1 MRTNALLIA
10 CAVSAALCGSA
21 AQAANLLEVFEQ
33 ASRNDPSIQEA
44 DQRRLAALEAK
55 PQARGALFP
64 QIGIGG
70 TIETSERDGSGTFL
84 QAVDNDNQA
93 GTPPEIA
100 IVNVD
105 QRISADTWQW
115 QAGLRQT
122 VFRWDQWQ
130 RLGRADARVAQAEAE
145 YRAAQQD
152 LMVRVSQR
160 YFDVL
165 AAAETLRSAE
175 ATLDA
180 FEKQL
185 REAERRFE
193 VGVVTVID
201 VEEARSARDIG
212 SANVIAAKRAL
223 AVAGELLAEVTGE
236 LYPELA
242 RPKEDLPV
250 SDPEQRGEQAWVD
263 EALEQNLAVI
273 AARLGVEIAKRD
285 VKIAQSGHLPTL
297 DLFATTGEFDESAT
311 ETVTNRT
318 FDTRTQGPADS
329 DGTEDV
335 VGLQLAVPLFTG
347 GVTSSRV
354 REQVYLH
361 RASRQRLQGSLRAAE
376 RSTRDA
382 YLTVVA
388 DKARVEALQ
397 QAVKSSETA
406 VRATIRGVEV
416 GERTNVDVLSAR
428 RQLFDAERDY
438 ARARYDYLT
447 NLVRLRSAVGVL
459 LPGDLAAINAYLV
472 EPISVTPT
480 GAPRR

>member
-1 MRTNALLIA
+1 MPTKPAMIA
-10 CAVSAALCGSA
+10 CAVCVALWGPATHSTDLI
-21 AQAANLLEVFEQ
+21 QVYEQ
-33 ASRNDPSIQEA
+33 ATRNDPFIQEA

-64 QIGIGG
+64 QVGAAGS
-70 TIETSERDGSGTFL
+70 IETIERDGSATFL
-84 QAVDNDNQA
+84 QAVEAPGD
-93 GTPPEIA
+93 PPELA
-100 IVNVD
+100 IVNFD
-105 QRISADTWQW
+105 QRLSADRWQW

-180 FEKQL
+180 FAKQL

-201 VEEARSARDIG
+201 VEEARSARDIAT
-212 SANVIAAKRAL
+212 ANVIAAKRAL
-223 AVAGELLAEVTGE
+223 AVTGELLAELTGE
-236 LYPELA
+236 LYPELS
-242 RPKEDLPV
+242 RPKSDLPV

-263 EALEQNLAVI
+263 EALEQNLAVV

-297 DLFATTGEFDESAT
+297 DLFATTGEFDEDAT
-311 ETVTNRT
+311 ETVKNRNAG
-318 FDTRTQGPADS
+318 TRTRGPADS

-335 VGLQLAVPLFTG
+335 IGLQVAIPIFTG

-361 RASRQRLQGSLRAAE
+361 RASRQRLQGTLRAAE

-382 YLTVVA
+382 YLTVLA

-397 QAVKSSETA
+397 QAVVSSETT
-406 VRATIRGVEV
+406 VRATIRGVVV
-416 GERTNVDVLSAR
+416 GERTNVDVLNAR
-428 RQLFDAERDY
+428 RALFDAERDY

-447 NLVRLRSAVGVL
+447 NLVRLRSAAGVL
-459 LPGDLAAINAYLV
+459 LPADLAAINAYLV
-472 EPISVTPT
+472 EPIPVAPT

>member
-1 MRTNALLIA
+1 
-10 CAVSAALCGSA
+10 
-21 AQAANLLEVFEQ
+21 
-33 ASRNDPSIQEA
+33 
-44 DQRRLAALEAK
+44 
-55 PQARGALFP
+55 
-64 QIGIGG
+64 
-70 TIETSERDGSGTFL
+70 
-84 QAVDNDNQA
+84 
-93 GTPPEIA
+93 
-100 IVNVD
+100 
-105 QRISADTWQW
+105 
-115 QAGLRQT
+115 
-122 VFRWDQWQ
+122 
-130 RLGRADARVAQAEAE
+130 
-145 YRAAQQD
+145 
-152 LMVRVSQR
+152 MVRVSQR

-236 LYPELA
+236 LYPELS
-242 RPKEDLPV
+242 RPKDDLPV

-263 EALEQNLAVI
+263 DALEQNLAVI

-318 FDTRTQGPADS
+318 FDTRVRGPADS

-382 YLTVVA
+382 YLTVLS
-388 DKARVEALQ
+388 DKARVEALA

-438 ARARYDYLT
+438 ARARYDYLI

-459 LPGDLAAINAYLV
+459 LPSDLASINAYLV

-480 GAPRR
+480 GSPRR

>member
-1 MRTNALLIA
+1 MPTKPVMIA
-10 CAVSAALCGSA
+10 CAVCVALWGPASHSAD
-21 AQAANLLEVFEQ
+21 LLQVYEQ
-33 ASRNDPSIQEA
+33 ATRNDPFIQEA
-44 DQRRLAALEAK
+44 DQRRLAALEAR

-64 QIGIGG
+64 QIAAAGS
-70 TIETSERDGSGTFL
+70 IETIERDGSATFL
-84 QAVDNDNQA
+84 QSADVAPGD
-93 GTPPEIA
+93 PPELD
-100 IVNVD
+100 IVSFD
-105 QRISADTWQW
+105 QRMDADRWQW

-122 VFRWDQWQ
+122 LFRWDQWQ

-145 YRAAQQD
+145 YRAAQQE

-180 FEKQL
+180 FAKQL

-201 VEEARSARDIG
+201 VEEARSARDIAT
-212 SANVIAAKRAL
+212 ANVISAKRAL
-223 AVAGELLAEVTGE
+223 AVTGELLAELTGE
-236 LYPELA
+236 LYPELS
-242 RPKEDLPV
+242 RPKTDLPV

-263 EALEQNLAVI
+263 EALEQNLAVV

-297 DLFATTGEFDESAT
+297 DLFATTGEFDEEAT
-311 ETVTNRT
+311 ETVKNRNAA
-318 FDTRTQGPADS
+318 TRTRGPADS
-329 DGTEDV
+329 DGSEDII
-335 VGLQLAVPLFTG
+335 GLQVAVPIFTG
-347 GVTSSRV
+347 GVTRSRV

-361 RASRQRLQGSLRAAE
+361 RASRQRLQGTLRIAE

-382 YLTVVA
+382 YLTVLA

-397 QAVKSSETA
+397 QAVNSSQTA

-416 GERTNVDVLSAR
+416 GERTNVDVLNAR
-428 RQLFDAERDY
+428 RGLFDAERDY

-447 NLVRLRSAVGVL
+447 NLVRLRSTVGVL
-459 LPGDLAAINAYLV
+459 LPADLAAINAYLV
-472 EPISVTPT
+472 EPISVAPT